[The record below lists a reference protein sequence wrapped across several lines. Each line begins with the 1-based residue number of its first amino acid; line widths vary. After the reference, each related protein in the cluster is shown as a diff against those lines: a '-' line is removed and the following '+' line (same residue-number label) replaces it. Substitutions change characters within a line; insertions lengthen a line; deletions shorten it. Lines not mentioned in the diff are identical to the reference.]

1 MNKIYMRKT
10 TKLIKDIKELYKWK
24 DIACSWS
31 GRLSIVKMSF
41 FFSST
46 WYINSDVISVKVP
59 GNLFL
64 DIDKL
69 ILKYLYGETKDPK
82 ELSQY

>member
-1 MNKIYMRKT
+1 ME
-10 TKLIKDIKELYKWK
+10 D
-24 DIACSWS
+24 SV
-31 GRLSIVKMSF
+31 LSRCHF

-82 ELSQY
+82 ELSIEREEQSWQTPLTKT